1 MPTDLELDILPQP
14 DDDTCGPTCLH
25 ALYRFY
31 GDEIAL
37 PDVAAQTQRLEN
49 RGTLAVFLAS
59 HALRRGYKATIYTYN
74 LQVFDPTWFRVPG
87 TDFEEKLKAQIDAV
101 QKPRLQVSSRAYL
114 EYLKLGGKLE
124 FQDLTPELIGG
135 FLSRGRPILTGLSA
149 TYLYRSAREFGPKDD
164 YDDIRGKPSGH
175 FVVLCGYQSKHRQ
188 VTVADPMYPNPQF
201 AALKYNISID
211 RVIGA
216 ILLGILTYDANL
228 LIIEPDGLAQNHP
241 AKRSFQASPGA
252 AKAVAKSKPSEK
264 TRSRQRAA
272 APSREVRPPN
282 SRGQKSSSGP
292 RQSEPKAAR
301 RSTTRSRPER

>member
-149 TYLYRSAREFGPKDD
+149 TYLYRSAREYGPKDD

-228 LIIEPDGLAQNHP
+228 LIIEPDGLAQNQP
-241 AKRSFQASPGA
+241 AARSFQASQSG
-252 AKAVAKSKPSEK
+252 AKAASSSNPAEK
-264 TRSRQRAA
+264 KQPRQRAA
-272 APSREVRPPN
+272 STREDQRPPKSKVSKN
-282 SRGQKSSSGP
+282 SPSP
-292 RQSEPKAAR
+292 RPTEPKAAVR
-301 RSTTRSRPER
+301 ATKKSRPER

>member
-87 TDFEEKLKAQIDAV
+87 TDFEDKLKAQIDAV

-149 TYLYRSAREFGPKDD
+149 TYLYRSAREYGPKDD

-175 FVVLCGYQSKHRQ
+175 FVVLCGYQSRHRQ

-228 LIIEPDGLAQNHP
+228 LIIEPDGLAQHHP
-241 AKRSFQASPGA
+241 ANRSFQASQSV
-252 AKAVAKSKPSEK
+252 AKAVPARKPAEK
-264 TRSRQRAA
+264 KQSRQRVSAT
-272 APSREVRPPN
+272 REVPRPTPT
-282 SRGQKSSSGP
+282 RGPKSSSSTK
-292 RQSEPKAAR
+292 QTEPKAAGR
-301 RSTTRSRPER
+301 ATKRSRPER